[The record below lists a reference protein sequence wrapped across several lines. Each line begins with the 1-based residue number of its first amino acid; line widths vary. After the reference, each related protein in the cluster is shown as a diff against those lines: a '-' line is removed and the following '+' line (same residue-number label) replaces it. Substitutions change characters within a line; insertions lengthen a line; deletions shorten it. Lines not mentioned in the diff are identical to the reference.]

1 MSAFANRPHR
11 TSAKDDYRE
20 RSAQNVP
27 PIIAA
32 VDGSAAS
39 RAAIGEAVRLAGEL
53 DALVAFVYVRRGPAG
68 FFGAPVYQRRL
79 TEQMARAR
87 RVLERALAVANS
99 AGVQAEGEIL
109 EGSAR
114 RRITEF
120 ARDRGA
126 RLIVVGSRGRK
137 LRQSVSAADPCRR
150 TPGRCCPVGS
160 GSDCSGVATGEVG
173 FAPEQTRE
181 GAARGFFCLPVEA
194 SPVSVTVRRGAT
206 DDPAWITASSIV
218 LPATSSA
225 RR

>member
-27 PIIAA
+27 PIVAA

-53 DALVAFVYVRRGPAG
+53 DVPVAFVYVRRGPAG

-79 TEQMARAR
+79 TAEMSRAR
-87 RVLERALAVANS
+87 RVLDRALAVADN
-99 AGVQAEGEIL
+99 AGVPAEGEIL
-109 EGSAR
+109 EGSPT

-126 RLIVVGSRGRK
+126 RLIVVGSRDRK
-137 LRQSVSAADPCRR
+137 LRQSVSKAVIRAAERPVVLARSA
-150 TPGRCCPVGS
+150 PGLTA
-160 GSDCSGVATGEVG
+160 VA
-173 FAPEQTRE
+173 
-181 GAARGFFCLPVEA
+181 
-194 SPVSVTVRRGAT
+194 
-206 DDPAWITASSIV
+206 
-218 LPATSSA
+218 
-225 RR
+225 